1 MQPEDKKLRH
11 LERRRRRYAE
21 DAVFRERILQSNRQ
35 YWLANQ
41 GSIKAQRRHKWATD
55 ADYRLKAR
63 LRWRPVIARKSKLKR
78 LYGLSLK
85 DYAALL
91 ERQNGLCL
99 ICKRKPKD
107 VLCVD
112 HCHLTRLVRELLC
125 RKCNTG
131 LGCFDDDPRLLI
143 AAAKYLQS
151 HRSLE
156 HGQECRSPTIPS

>member
-21 DAVFRERILQSNRQ
+21 DAVFRERILQSNRR

-41 GSIKAQRRHKWATD
+41 ESIKAQRRHKWATD
-55 ADYRLKAR
+55 PDYRLKAR

-143 AAAKYLQS
+143 AAAKYLKS

-156 HGQECRSPTIPS
+156 HGQECRSPTTPS